1 MRSYFD
7 KSNLGVCCMH
17 RQVCARPAHV
27 DIYLRTH
34 QCVVYFLKKTLVV
47 VEFKGLFTLPE
58 LKDSFLEILL
68 RKGDC
73 FQYH

>member
-1 MRSYFD
+1 
-7 KSNLGVCCMH
+7 MH

-34 QCVVYFLKKTLVV
+34 QCVVYFLKKTLIV

-58 LKDSFLEILL
+58 LKDSFL
-68 RKGDC
+68 RDPFKKG
-73 FQYH
+73 